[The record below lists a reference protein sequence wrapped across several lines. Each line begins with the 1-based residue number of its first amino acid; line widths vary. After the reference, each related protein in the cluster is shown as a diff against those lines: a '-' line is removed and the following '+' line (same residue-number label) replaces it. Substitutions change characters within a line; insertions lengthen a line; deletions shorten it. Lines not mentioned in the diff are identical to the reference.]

1 MTNPAEVVTKALQAL
16 IKELVGEAPEET
28 ASTAPPLP
36 PPEPPVATDMSM
48 DPGGLNSVAGRA
60 RQAYQKTCMWILSVF
75 AAFGLLIFGSLPFT
89 NIGKVDGSADLFW
102 LWTGLALAAL
112 GIALAVLAVSAVF
125 SPAVTS
131 LGHLQR
137 RLAKVPAPQPKD
149 GRNGKNGPP
158 DPGFWTKCWKPRKA
172 ALWNLRN
179 TLEGEDARAH
189 LGPGVST
196 VEQLITK
203 LGTLDELQLRA
214 ARSEAAKRARLAA
227 LDKACD
233 AHAAA
238 VSTLTQRLD
247 AIGAPGTDKA
257 RQQLV
262 ASVTEALHFE
272 VHAGDSVARERAVRA
287 REMATAAGRLAEY
300 DTDIKEYLGHRQQV
314 LIEANVVLMGGR
326 FRLARRLIMVG
337 VLCTLIGG
345 ALYASRLP
353 PDDDGDNAKEGAGT
367 TASWE
372 RYVPATVEIGA
383 QTDAAG
389 LVPAGCTDR
398 RLRALRDASVPA
410 PALKDAYTVVI
421 TDVPCRGLVTVP
433 KNQGEIVSPALP

>member
-1 MTNPAEVVTKALQAL
+1 MTNPAEAVAKVLQTL
-16 IKELVGEAPEET
+16 TKELVGEAAEET

-89 NIGKVDGSADLFW
+89 NIGKVDGSANLFW
-102 LWTGLALAAL
+102 LWTGLGLAAL
-112 GIALAVLAVSAVF
+112 GIALAVLAASTVF

-137 RLAKVPAPQPKD
+137 RLARIPGDPQ
-149 GRNGKNGPP
+149 RGPLP
-158 DPGFWTKCWKPRKA
+158 DPSRATRFWRPRKT

-189 LGPGVST
+189 LGPDVSS
-196 VEQLITK
+196 VKELITK
-203 LGTLDELQLRA
+203 LGELDDRQLRA
-214 ARSEAAKRARLAA
+214 ARSEAVKRAGLAA

-233 AHAAA
+233 AHVAA
-238 VSTLTQRLD
+238 VATLTQRLE
-247 AIGAPGTDKA
+247 AIGAPGTDRAK
-257 RQQLV
+257 QQLV
-262 ASVTEALHFE
+262 AAVTEALHYE
-272 VHAGDSVARERAVRA
+272 VHAGDAAARERAGRA
-287 REMATAAGRLAEY
+287 REMTTAAGRLAEH

-353 PDDDGDNAKEGAGT
+353 PDDDKAKKGADQG
-367 TASWE
+367 ASWE
-372 RYVPATVEIGA
+372 RYVPATVEIDA

-389 LVPAGCTDR
+389 LLPAGCTER

-410 PALKDAYTVVI
+410 PAPKDAYTVVI
-421 TDVPCRGLVTVP
+421 TDPPCRGLVTVP
-433 KNQGEIVSPALP
+433 ENQGEIVSPALP

>member
-1 MTNPAEVVTKALQAL
+1 MTNPAEVVTKTLQAL
-16 IKELVGEAPEET
+16 TKELAGEAAEET
-28 ASTAPPLP
+28 VSTAPPLP
-36 PPEPPVATDMSM
+36 PPEPPVATDMSL

-89 NIGKVDGSADLFW
+89 NIGKVNGFVNLFW

-112 GIALAVLAVSAVF
+112 GIALAVLAVSTVF

-131 LGHLQR
+131 LGHLGR
-137 RLAKVPAPQPKD
+137 RLARIP
-149 GRNGKNGPP
+149 RGPEGDPLP
-158 DPGFWTKCWKPRKA
+158 DPTRATRFWKPRKA

-179 TLEGEDARAH
+179 TLEGDDARAH
-189 LGPGVST
+189 LGPGVRS
-196 VEQLITK
+196 VKQLIEK
-203 LGTLDELQLRA
+203 LGELDDHQLGA
-214 ARSEAAKRARLAA
+214 ARSEAAKRAGLAA

-238 VSTLTQRLD
+238 VATLTQRLE
-247 AIGAPGTDKA
+247 AIGAPGTDRAK
-257 RQQLV
+257 QQLV
-262 ASVTEALHFE
+262 AAVTEALHYE
-272 VHAGDSVARERAVRA
+272 IHAGDAVARERAVRA
-287 REMATAAGRLAEY
+287 REMATAARRLAEY
-300 DTDIKEYLGHRQQV
+300 DTVIKEYLGHRQQV
-314 LIEANVVLMGGR
+314 LIEANVLLMGGR

-353 PDDDGDNAKEGAGT
+353 PDEDGGDKAKEGTAQV
-367 TASWE
+367 ASWD
-372 RYVPATVEIGA
+372 RYLPATVEIDA

-389 LVPAGCTDR
+389 LLPVGCAER

-410 PALKDAYTVVI
+410 PAPKDAYTVVI
-421 TDVPCRGLVTVP
+421 TDPPCRGLVTVP
-433 KNQGEIVSPALP
+433 ENQGTIVSPALP